1 MIHLL
6 VAMRPK
12 QWVKN
17 LLVFAVPL
25 AAGKVV
31 DAEVMTAAV
40 VAFIVLTLA
49 AAAVYLVN
57 DVRDAEKD
65 RLHPTKSMRPIAAGK
80 VSPSVALGA
89 ATLCAGLAVGVPAA
103 MSEWGLLAVVGVYVL
118 LQTGYQAG
126 LRDVVLMDIVIVAAG
141 FVLRAVAG
149 GVASEVLVSN
159 WFLMVTGASALFI
172 VSAKRFGE
180 LVTHGTFTRASLGN
194 YTESYLRTI
203 WTSSMFA
210 AIVFYA
216 LWAVDLGSSRDDNFA
231 VLSTVPFSLIMLRY
245 AFHADRGMAEAPE
258 TIVLTDR
265 VLQVLALA
273 WVSLFLLQVA

>member
-1 MIHLL
+1 MNLIRS
-6 VAMRPK
+6 MRPK
-12 QWVKN
+12 QWIKN

-25 AAGKVV
+25 AAGKFA
-31 DAEVMTAAV
+31 DAEVMVAAV
-40 VAFIVLTLA
+40 MAFVVLTLA

-65 RLHPTKSMRPIAAGK
+65 RLHPTKSARPIAAGK
-80 VSPSVALGA
+80 VSPRTALIVAAVFSVV
-89 ATLCAGLAVGVPAA
+89 AVAIPAIL
-103 MSEWGLLAVVGVYVL
+103 SEWGLLAIVAAYVV
-118 LQTGYQAG
+118 LQAGYQAG

-159 WFLMVTGASALFI
+159 WFLMVTGAGALFV

-180 LVTHGTFTRASLGN
+180 LVTHGSSTRQSLDN

-210 AIVFYA
+210 AVIFYA
-216 LWAVDLGSSRDDNFA
+216 LWAVDLGSNRDDSFA
-231 VLSTVPFSLIMLRY
+231 VLSIVPFSLIMLRY

-258 TIVLTDR
+258 SIVLTDR
-265 VLQVLALA
+265 VLQLMAIA
-273 WVSLFLLQVA
+273 WVGLFLLQVA

>member
-1 MIHLL
+1 MNLIRS
-6 VAMRPK
+6 MRPK

-25 AAGKVV
+25 AAGKVA
-31 DAEVMTAAV
+31 DREVMSAAL
-40 VAFIVLTLA
+40 VAFAVLTLA
-49 AAAVYLVN
+49 SAAVYLVN
-57 DVRDAEKD
+57 DVRDVEMD

-80 VSPSVALGA
+80 VSAKVALGTA
-89 ATLCAGLAVGVPAA
+89 SLCGIASLGIPAA
-103 MSEWGLLAVVGVYVL
+103 LGEWGLLAIVVTYIVL
-118 LQTGYQAG
+118 QAGYQAG

-159 WFLMVTGASALFI
+159 WFLMVTGASALFM

-180 LVTHGTFTRASLGN
+180 LTTHGTSTRSSLSN
-194 YTESYLRTI
+194 YSESYLRTI

-210 AIVFYA
+210 AVVFYA
-216 LWAVDLGSSRDDNFA
+216 LWAVDLGSNRDDHFA

-245 AFHADRGMAEAPE
+245 AFHADRGVAEAPE
-258 TIVLTDR
+258 TVVLSDR
-265 VLQVLALA
+265 VLQLLAIS
-273 WVSLFLLQVA
+273 WVGLFLLQVA

>member
-1 MIHLL
+1 
-6 VAMRPK
+6 MRPK

-25 AAGKVV
+25 AAGKVA

-40 VAFIVLTLA
+40 LAFVVLTLA

-65 RLHPTKSMRPIAAGK
+65 RLHPTKSARPIAAGK
-80 VSPSVALGA
+80 VSPKTALGT
-89 ATLCAGLAVGVPAA
+89 ATLFSTAALAIPAL
-103 MSEWGLLAVVGVYVL
+103 MGEWGLVAIVVAYVV
-118 LQTGYQAG
+118 LQAGYQAG
-126 LRDVVLMDIVIVAAG
+126 LREVVLLDIVIVAAG

-159 WFLMVTGASALFI
+159 WFLMVTGASALFV

-180 LVTHGTFTRASLGN
+180 LVTHGSTTRQSLNN

-210 AIVFYA
+210 AVVFYA
-216 LWAVDLGSSRDDNFA
+216 LWAVDLSSNRDDSFA
-231 VLSTVPFSLIMLRY
+231 VLSIVPFSLIMLRY
-245 AFHADRGMAEAPE
+245 AFHADRGVAEAPE

-265 VLQVLALA
+265 VMQLMAIA
-273 WVSLFLLQVA
+273 WVGMFLLQVA